1 MNKSAFYTT
10 SIGDLEICY
19 TEDYITHIKFA
30 NRKPQNTSEP
40 SDVSDTAIQQIN
52 EYLQGTRKTFDLPL
66 QLNGTDFQKSVWNA
80 LCQIPYGE
88 TRSYQQIAD
97 TIGNPKAVRAVGM
110 ANNKNPLPIIIP
122 CHRVIGKNGKLVG
135 YAGGI
140 EIKTKLLELEG
151 VLLGF

>member
-1 MNKSAFYTT
+1 MNKSAIYTT
-10 SIGDLEICY
+10 FIGDLEICY
-19 TEDYITHIKFA
+19 TEHYITNIKFA
-30 NRKPQNTSEP
+30 NGKPQNTSEP
-40 SDVSDTAIQQIN
+40 SDVSDIAIQQIN
-52 EYLQGTRKTFDLPL
+52 EYLQGTRKTFDLPF

-151 VLLGF
+151 VLLGL